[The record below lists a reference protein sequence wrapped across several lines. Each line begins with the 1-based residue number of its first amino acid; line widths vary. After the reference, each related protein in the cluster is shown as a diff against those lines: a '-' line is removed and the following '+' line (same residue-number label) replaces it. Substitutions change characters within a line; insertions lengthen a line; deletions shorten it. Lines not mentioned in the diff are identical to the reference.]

1 MKVIKIFCIVSFFIQ
16 IGYAQKNIQS
26 QNKICD
32 QSNDISRI
40 VSIGGSITEII
51 YYLEKEKNIVAI
63 DVTSVYPKQAKKK
76 PSIGYIRNVS
86 SEGVLSMNPS
96 IVISEDDIGPPLVI
110 NQLKKSDI
118 DLRIIKENRDIY
130 GILDKVRCI
139 GKILGLDKKT
149 EEKISKELSPLISK
163 IEKIKSNHDIKDKKI
178 MMILSMQGTS
188 PVVAGSETSGHSFIQ
203 MLGAK
208 NIYESIK
215 GWKSVTSESILNLNP
230 DYIILPNKEM
240 HKNSN
245 VNMIINHNVFK
256 ETNAG
261 KNNAYIVDDGMAIL
275 GYSPR
280 TITAVLNS
288 LNKIVEFDQ

>member
-163 IEKIKSNHDIKDKKI
+163 IEKIKANHDIKDKKI